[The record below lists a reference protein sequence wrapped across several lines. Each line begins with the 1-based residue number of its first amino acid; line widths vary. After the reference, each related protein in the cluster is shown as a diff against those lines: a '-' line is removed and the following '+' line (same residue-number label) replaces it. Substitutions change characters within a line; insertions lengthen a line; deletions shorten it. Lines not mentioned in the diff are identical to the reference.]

1 MEFSQAELK
10 ESRKELSHY
19 VQLTN
24 ELKNITEKCNTLTDK
39 LQLRMD
45 LQEDYSRFNN
55 VRIEGVQEQA
65 GENNEQLQL
74 KITNLLSDKMQMND
88 INIDKIHRVSSQNEN
103 NARPSHSRTIIMR
116 LQKSSD
122 RNLILKNSYKLK
134 STGVFL
140 NDDVSEGTMKI
151 RKEKMEKLKEAR
163 SNGKIAYFI
172 GRKLVIHNRNKNRDS
187 ENTADNFTPRRNSV
201 TNLIGVYDTVRDNE
215 PSEDQVADSSQ
226 SNRSGLRPPSNVRP
240 NYKV

>member
-1 MEFSQAELK
+1 MNTEELERILKIQQNAYSEATQILFNSLNLRIEEQNKLIYELKNSLEFSQAELK

-74 KITNLLSDKMQMND
+74 KITNLLS
-88 INIDKIHRVSSQNEN
+88 
-103 NARPSHSRTIIMR
+103 
-116 LQKSSD
+116 
-122 RNLILKNSYKLK
+122 
-134 STGVFL
+134 
-140 NDDVSEGTMKI
+140 
-151 RKEKMEKLKEAR
+151 
-163 SNGKIAYFI
+163 
-172 GRKLVIHNRNKNRDS
+172 
-187 ENTADNFTPRRNSV
+187 
-201 TNLIGVYDTVRDNE
+201 VYY
-215 PSEDQVADSSQ
+215 QF
-226 SNRSGLRPPSNVRP
+226 G
-240 NYKV
+240 